1 MTLPSWQDK
10 KLGSKARAALWLVGV
25 VGEGNLFTKGELRA
39 AFSEVSQ
46 IDRRVRELRDHGWK
60 IDTSR
65 EDASLK
71 QEEQRFVA
79 RGADVW
85 IPGQAKAPKHKNSL
99 TPTQRGKVLHADNYL
114 CRTCGIGA
122 GEAYDD
128 SFELATLNVARRKVL
143 LDDGETDYQF
153 VTECKK
159 CVTGGGADREVDLDA
174 LLELVENLSH
184 IERRAF
190 AGWVA
195 ADRRSLSPL
204 DKLWGIYRTLPAASR
219 EAVAGAIDDMDK

>member
-10 KLGSKARAALWLVGV
+10 NMGSKARAALWLVGV
-25 VGEGNLFTKGELRA
+25 VGEGNLFTKGELRT
-39 AFSEVSQ
+39 AFSDVAQ
-46 IDRRVRELRDHGWK
+46 IDRRVRELRAHGWK

-85 IPGQAKAPKHKNSL
+85 IPGQAKVPKHKNSL
-99 TPTQRGKVLHADNYL
+99 TATQRAKVLQADNHL

-122 GEAYDD
+122 GEAYEDGI
-128 SFELATLNVARRKVL
+128 ELAVLNVARRKVL
-143 LDDGETDYQF
+143 LDDGETEYQF

-159 CVTGGGADREVDLDA
+159 CVTGGGADREVDLGA
-174 LLELVENLSH
+174 LLELVENLSPM
-184 IERRAF
+184 ERRAF
-190 AGWVA
+190 AGWAA

-219 EAVAGAIDDMDK
+219 EAVAEAIDDMDK